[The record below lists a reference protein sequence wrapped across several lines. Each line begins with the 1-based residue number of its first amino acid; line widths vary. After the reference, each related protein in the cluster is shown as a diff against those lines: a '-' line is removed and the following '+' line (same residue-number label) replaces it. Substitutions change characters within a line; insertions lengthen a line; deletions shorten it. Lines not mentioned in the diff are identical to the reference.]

1 MTLRYAEHMNIDR
14 IELREIRMEL
24 KHPFETSF
32 GVTTE
37 RRMILVSVFSG
48 GLFGIGEVACGEV
61 PGYNHETTDTAWSIL
76 EDIIVPRVLGK
87 SFTHPSDL
95 EPILHPIR
103 GNHFT
108 KGGLEMAVW
117 DLFAKAANLPL
128 WKYLGGVQTDLPV
141 GISIGIKKSPEVLA
155 EFVLEQEALGYKRIK
170 LKIGPGRDVAFV
182 TAARAA
188 LKPETRLTSD
198 ANSAYTLGDLEVLK
212 ALDGIGMQYM
222 EQPLEYDDLVDHA
235 TLQKQIKTPICLDE
249 PIHSVGDVRKA
260 KELGSGSVI
269 NLKLGRVGGHLE
281 SQRIAKYCFENG
293 IDLWAGGMLES
304 GVGRAHN
311 VAMQTQAGFNLA
323 SDTAPSNRYWHE
335 DIIEPEIMMVN
346 GITHPLEGIGIGAT
360 LKDEL
365 IHSLTA
371 RVATFK

>member
-1 MTLRYAEHMNIDR
+1 MKIDR
-14 IELREIRMEL
+14 IELREIRMAL
-24 KHPFETSF
+24 KSPFETSF

-48 GLFGIGEVACGEV
+48 GLFGIGEVACGET

-76 EDIIVPRVLGK
+76 EDVIVPRVLGK
-87 SFTHPSDL
+87 TFTHPSDL
-95 EPILHPIR
+95 ERVLHPIR

-117 DLFAKAANLPL
+117 DLAAKAANLPL
-128 WKYLGGVQTDLPV
+128 WKYLGGLQTDLPV
-141 GISIGIKKSPEVLA
+141 GISVGIKKSPEVLA

-170 LKIGPGRDVAFV
+170 LKIGPGRDVDFV
-182 TAARAA
+182 KAARAA
-188 LKPETRLTSD
+188 LKPETKLTSD
-198 ANSAYTLGDLEVLK
+198 ANSAYTLDDLEVLK

-260 KELGSGSVI
+260 KQLGSGSVI

-281 SQRIAKYCFENG
+281 SQRIAKFCLENG

-311 VAMQTQAGFNLA
+311 VAMQTQAGFTMA

-335 DIIEPEIMMVN
+335 DIIEPEIMMVD
-346 GITHPLEGIGIGAT
+346 GITHPLEGIGLGVS
-360 LKDEL
+360 LKDDL
-365 IHSLTA
+365 IHTLTS

>member
-1 MTLRYAEHMNIDR
+1 MPR
-14 IELREIRMEL
+14 I
-24 KHPFETSF
+24 
-32 GVTTE
+32 
-37 RRMILVSVFSG
+37 
-48 GLFGIGEVACGEV
+48 
-61 PGYNHETTDTAWSIL
+61 
-76 EDIIVPRVLGK
+76 LGK
-87 SFTHPSDL
+87 TFNHPRDL

-117 DLFAKAANLPL
+117 DWAAKAANLPL
-128 WKYLGGVQTDLPV
+128 WKYLGGVHNDMPV
-141 GISIGIKKSPEVLA
+141 GISVGIKKSPEALT

-188 LKPETRLTSD
+188 LKPETKLTSD
-198 ANSAYTLGDLEVLK
+198 ANSAYTLADIDVLK
-212 ALDGIGMQYM
+212 QLDGLNMQYM

-235 TLQKQIKTPICLDE
+235 TLQKQLKTPICLDE

-260 KELGSGSVI
+260 KQLGSGSVI

-281 SQRIAKYCFENG
+281 SQRIAQYCLANS

-311 VAMQTQAGFNLA
+311 VAMQTQAGFTLA
-323 SDTAPSNRYWHE
+323 SDTAPSSRYWHE
-335 DIIEPEIMMVN
+335 DIIEPEIVMVD
-346 GITHPLEGIGIGAT
+346 GITHPLEGIGLGVQ
-360 LKDEL
+360 LRDDL

-371 RVATFK
+371 RVATYK

>member
-1 MTLRYAEHMNIDR
+1 MKIDR
-14 IELREIRMEL
+14 IELREIRMPL
-24 KHPFETSF
+24 KASFETSF
-32 GVTTE
+32 GVTSE
-37 RRMILVSVFSG
+37 RRMILVSVFSE
-48 GLFGIGEVACGEV
+48 GLFGIGEVACGEK

-76 EDIIVPRVLGK
+76 EDVIVPRVLGLNLE
-87 SFTHPSDL
+87 HPREL
-95 EPILHPIR
+95 EPLLHPIR

-117 DLFAKAANLPL
+117 DLAAKAANLPL
-128 WKYLGGVQTDLPV
+128 WKFLGGVKTEMPV
-141 GISIGIKKSPEVLA
+141 GISVGIKKSPEALA
-155 EFVLEQEALGYKRIK
+155 DFVLEQEALGYKRIK

-188 LKPETRLTSD
+188 LKPETKLTSD
-198 ANSAYTLGDLEVLK
+198 ANSAYTLADIEVLK
-212 ALDGIGMQYM
+212 ELDGLGMQYM

-260 KELGSGSVI
+260 KEIGAGSVI

-281 SQRIAKYCFENG
+281 SQRISNYCFENN

-311 VAMQTQAGFNLA
+311 VAMQSQAGFTLA
-323 SDTAPSNRYWHE
+323 SDTAPSSRYWHE
-335 DIIEPEIMMVN
+335 DIIEPEITMVD
-346 GITHPLEGIGIGAT
+346 GITSPLEGIGIGVT
-360 LKDEL
+360 LKDDL
-365 IHSLTA
+365 IHTLTT
-371 RVATFK
+371 RVSTFK

>member
-1 MTLRYAEHMNIDR
+1 MKIDR
-14 IELREIRMEL
+14 IELREIRMPL
-24 KHPFETSF
+24 KSSFETSF
-32 GVTTE
+32 GVTSE
-37 RRMILVSVFSG
+37 RRMILVRVFSD
-48 GLFGIGEVACGEV
+48 GLFGIGEVACGET

-76 EDIIVPRVLGK
+76 EDIIVPRVLGLN
-87 SFTHPSDL
+87 FEHPGDL
-95 EPILHPIR
+95 EPKLHPIR

-117 DLFAKAANLPL
+117 DLAAKAANLPL
-128 WKYLGGVQTDLPV
+128 WKFLGGVKTEMPV
-141 GISIGIKKSPEVLA
+141 GISVGIKKSPEALA
-155 EFVLEQEALGYKRIK
+155 EFVLEQEAMGYKRIK

-182 TAARAA
+182 SAARAA
-188 LKPETRLTSD
+188 LKPETKLTSD
-198 ANSAYTLGDLEVLK
+198 ANSAYTLDDIDVLK
-212 ALDGIGMQYM
+212 ELDGLGMQYM

-260 KELGSGSVI
+260 KQLGSGSVI

-281 SQRIAKYCFENG
+281 SQRIANYCFDNG

-311 VAMQTQAGFNLA
+311 VAMQSQAGFTLA
-323 SDTAPSNRYWHE
+323 SDTAPSARYWHE
-335 DIIEPEIMMVN
+335 DIIEPEIVMVN
-346 GITHPLEGIGIGAT
+346 GITRPLEGIGIGVT

-365 IHSLTA
+365 IHTLTS
-371 RVATFK
+371 RVATYK